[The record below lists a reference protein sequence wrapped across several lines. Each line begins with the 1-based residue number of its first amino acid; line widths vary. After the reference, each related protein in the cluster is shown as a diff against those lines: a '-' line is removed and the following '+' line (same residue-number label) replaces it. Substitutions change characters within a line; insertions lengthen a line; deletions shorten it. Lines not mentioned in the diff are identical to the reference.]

1 METLTQLERLFIEL
15 LRNLNEQQRADV
27 LRIMEALKHKALK
40 AEA

>member
-27 LRIMEALKHKALK
+27 LRIMEALKQQSA
-40 AEA
+40 